1 MVDGRGPRQGRRH
14 SGSPRGA
21 SGPGLGLQPPPRPP
35 RAAGPAPRY
44 SRPQQQ
50 PAHPERGA
58 QAAPQPLR
66 LHGCRLAPSSAAPPR
81 RPAALAL
88 PRGGRRPRAGLD
100 AACNCSSGTRD
111 RSTSAPPAVKCPS
124 ARQRVTAGCAP
135 VAEPRFPPLI
145 PIGRRVAWDVF
156 LPFLISPLSWISRSK
171 FHQPWSKLL
180 AVCWNWAVSCSSPL
194 VTPLLTA
201 HRDPGLLHML

>member
-35 RAAGPAPRY
+35 RAASPAPLTHARSSSPRTRNAEPRRRR
-44 SRPQQQ
+44 SRSGSMAAGWR
-50 PAHPERGA
+50 PAA
-58 QAAPQPLR
+58 
-66 LHGCRLAPSSAAPPR
+66 PR

-111 RSTSAPPAVKCPS
+111 RSTSAPPAVKWPS

-194 VTPLLTA
+194 VTPLHTA

>member
-1 MVDGRGPRQGRRH
+1 VLILCRIFKGEIRLSTQQRLSSSGRGRRRAFRQLLVDGRGPRQGRRH

-81 RPAALAL
+81 RPGPAPGWEEAAGRPGCRVQLQLRHSRPVDFSSACRKMAIGQAASHGWL
-88 PRGGRRPRAGLD
+88 RSRG
-100 AACNCSSGTRD
+100 
-111 RSTSAPPAVKCPS
+111 
-124 ARQRVTAGCAP
+124 
-135 VAEPRFPPLI
+135 
-145 PIGRRVAWDVF
+145 
-156 LPFLISPLSWISRSK
+156 
-171 FHQPWSKLL
+171 
-180 AVCWNWAVSCSSPL
+180 
-194 VTPLLTA
+194 
-201 HRDPGLLHML
+201 